1 MAKAKPAGTEAT
13 NPDLPALTPAVSDQ
27 VETLADGE
35 PQSQAIPDVVDAPSP
50 DLAPDAGEP
59 ETPPE
64 LVKARVLAASAYG
77 QPNDVIEIDA
87 VLAQAIPGVVD
98 TSPAAVAYAESLAF
112 EQ

>member
-1 MAKAKPAGTEAT
+1 MAKAKPAGTEA
-13 NPDLPALTPAVSDQ
+13 PASELPALTPTTSDQ
-27 VETLADGE
+27 VETLGDGE
-35 PQSQAIPDVVDAPSP
+35 PLAQVITDVVDTQSV

-59 ETPPE
+59 EAPPE

-87 VLAQAIPGVVD
+87 ALAKAIPDVVD
-98 TSPAAVAYAESLAF
+98 TSPEAVAYAESLAF

>member
-1 MAKAKPAGTEAT
+1 MAKAKTADTEAA
-13 NPDLPALTPAVSDQ
+13 NSDLPAFATSASDQ
-27 VETLADGE
+27 VDAPAHGE
-35 PQSQAIPDVVDAPSP
+35 PLAQAIPDVVDTTST
-50 DLAPDAGEP
+50 DLAPDASALEVP
-59 ETPPE
+59 RE

-87 VLAQAIPGVVD
+87 VLAETIPDVVD

>member
-1 MAKAKPAGTEAT
+1 MAKAKTAGTEAT
-13 NPDLPALTPAVSDQ
+13 NSDLPTITPTSSDQ

-35 PQSQAIPDVVDAPSP
+35 PLPDVVDTPSP
-50 DLAPDAGEP
+50 DLALDASEP
-59 ETPPE
+59 EALPE

-87 VLAQAIPGVVD
+87 TLAKAIPDVVD
-98 TSPAAVAYAESLAF
+98 TSPEAVAYAESLAF

>member
-1 MAKAKPAGTEAT
+1 MAKAKPADTEAT
-13 NPDLPALTPAVSDQ
+13 NSDLPSFATSASGQVDAPA
-27 VETLADGE
+27 TGE
-35 PQSQAIPDVVDAPSP
+35 PLAQAIPEVVDTTSA
-50 DLAPDAGEP
+50 DLAPDASAP
-59 ETPPE
+59 EAPRE

-87 VLAQAIPGVVD
+87 ALAKTIPDVVD

>member
-1 MAKAKPAGTEAT
+1 MAKAKPAGTEAP
-13 NPDLPALTPAVSDQ
+13 NSELPAFTPPASDQ

-35 PQSQAIPDVVDAPSP
+35 PLAQTIPDVVDNQSA
-50 DLAPDAGEP
+50 DLAPDASAP
-59 ETPPE
+59 ETPRE

-87 VLAQAIPGVVD
+87 ALAQTIPDVVD

>member
-1 MAKAKPAGTEAT
+1 MAKAKTAGTETT
-13 NPDLPALTPAVSDQ
+13 NSDLPTITPTSSDQ

-35 PQSQAIPDVVDAPSP
+35 PLPDVVDTPSP
-50 DLAPDAGEP
+50 DLALDASEP
-59 ETPPE
+59 EALTE
-64 LVKARVLAASAYG
+64 LIKARVLAASAYG

-87 VLAQAIPGVVD
+87 ALAQTIPDVVD

>member
-1 MAKAKPAGTEAT
+1 MAKAKTAGTEAT
-13 NPDLPALTPAVSDQ
+13 NSDLPTSTPTSSDQ

-35 PQSQAIPDVVDAPSP
+35 PLPDVVDTPSP
-50 DLAPDAGEP
+50 DLALDASEP
-59 ETPPE
+59 EALPE

-87 VLAQAIPGVVD
+87 ALAKAIPDVVD
-98 TSPAAVAYAESLAF
+98 TSPEAVAYAESLAF

>member
-1 MAKAKPAGTEAT
+1 MAKAKSAGTEAPT
-13 NPDLPALTPAVSDQ
+13 SDLPAITPPGSVQ

-35 PQSQAIPDVVDAPSP
+35 PLAQTIPGVVDTQST
-50 DLAPDAGEP
+50 DLAPDASAP
-59 ETPPE
+59 EAVPE

-87 VLAQAIPGVVD
+87 ALAQTIPDVVD

>member
-1 MAKAKPAGTEAT
+1 MAKAKPADTEAT
-13 NPDLPALTPAVSDQ
+13 NSDVPTLTPAAPVQ
-27 VETLADGE
+27 AEALADGE
-35 PQSQAIPDVVDAPSP
+35 PLAQAIPDVVDTPSP
-50 DLAPDAGEP
+50 DLAPDASEL

-87 VLAQAIPGVVD
+87 ALAQAIPDVVD
-98 TSPAAVAYAESLAF
+98 ASPAAVAYAESLAF

>member
-1 MAKAKPAGTEAT
+1 MAKAKPASTEAT
-13 NPDLPALTPAVSDQ
+13 NSDLPALTPAVPDQ
-27 VETLADGE
+27 VEGPADSE
-35 PQSQAIPDVVDAPSP
+35 LPAQEIPDVVDTPGL
-50 DLAPDAGEP
+50 DLPPDAGEP
-59 ETPPE
+59 EFLSE

-87 VLAQAIPGVVD
+87 ALAKIIPDVVD